1 MSSGIF
7 VYELSPATANIATN
21 IYEALIALVDEET
34 SYFNLQLES
43 NNELSGEYVIVQTI
57 EETFYNSETRTF
69 EQRQAQR
76 ANIVNFYVFDN
87 RLEIWGNRTNA
98 GRLIFALSNALQN
111 RISINAVEI
120 AIEHVIKNL
129 ANSKVKVSR
138 VCFQDFLFAEDIVG
152 SFTVDLSTY
161 GDVFS
166 ILDEYKNKITRMTLI
181 IPSNGSSLKMSIS
194 SKGSVVVYKS
204 RDAFDD
210 DALNML
216 HAILLK

>member
-7 VYELSPATANIATN
+7 VYELSPATANIATD
-21 IYEALIALVDEET
+21 IYETLIALADDET
-34 SYFNLQLES
+34 SYFNLQLENS
-43 NNELSGEYVIVQTI
+43 NELSGEYVIVQTI

-69 EQRQAQR
+69 DQRQAQQ
-76 ANIVNFYVFDN
+76 ASVVNFYVFNN
-87 RLEIWGNRTNA
+87 RLEIWGNRTKAN
-98 GRLIFALSNALQN
+98 RLIFAMSNALQN

-120 AIEHVIKNL
+120 AIEHVITKL
-129 ANSKVKVSR
+129 ASSKVKISR

-166 ILDEYKNKITRMTLI
+166 VLNKYKNKIIRMTMI
-181 IPSNGSSLKMSIS
+181 IPSNGSSLKISIS
-194 SKGSVVVYKS
+194 SKGSVVVYKP
-204 RDAFDD
+204 RDAFDNE
-210 DALNML
+210 ALDVL